1 MTRVSTTSRRLEPGT
16 PWRGATTGAGGFCE
30 TETGAGAAALDKDD
44 ADADASKE
52 NTMRLG
58 LRGGDFVVPILF
70 ATAIVESRA
79 ALLLKGSICF
89 LVELLDVGERL

>member
-1 MTRVSTTSRRLEPGT
+1 MTRVSTTSRRLEPVS
-16 PWRGATTGAGGFCE
+16 WRGATTGAGGFCE
-30 TETGAGAAALDKDD
+30 TETGAGAGAAALDKDD
-44 ADADASKE
+44 ADASRE

-70 ATAIVESRA
+70 FAAVAVESRA
-79 ALLLKGSICF
+79 TLLLNGSICF